1 MRGMM
6 KLVYHLKIDELID
19 NIDSARHKFII
30 YLSSTYARYDSLL

>member
-19 NIDSARHKFII
+19 NIDSARHEFII
-30 YLSSTYARYDSLL
+30 YLCTYAHYDSLL